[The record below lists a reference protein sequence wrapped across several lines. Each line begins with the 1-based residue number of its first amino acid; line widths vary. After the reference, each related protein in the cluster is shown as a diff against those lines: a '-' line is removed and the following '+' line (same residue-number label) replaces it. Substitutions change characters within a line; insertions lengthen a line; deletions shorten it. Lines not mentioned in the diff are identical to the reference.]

1 MQSYASFPTSCD
13 IYLELDG
20 KKIAVV
26 QSYRAESKKQSRLI
40 EAFGEKTPVAV
51 VSAGISHRLSLT
63 RLYATDE
70 AICDGI
76 DFHTLDDFSLVIA
89 KPGRRIVYSGCCW
102 ESIEENGELGE
113 TVAEKVSIIAADRME
128 LQA

>member
-20 KKIAVV
+20 KKI
-26 QSYRAESKKQSRLI
+26 
-40 EAFGEKTPVAV
+40 AV

-89 KPGRRIVYSGCCW
+89 KPDRRIVYSGCRW

-113 TVAEKVSIIAADRME
+113 TVAEKVSIMAADRME
-128 LQA
+128 LEA

>member
-40 EAFGEKTPVAV
+40 
-51 VSAGISHRLSLT
+51 
-63 RLYATDE
+63 
-70 AICDGI
+70 
-76 DFHTLDDFSLVIA
+76 
-89 KPGRRIVYSGCCW
+89 
-102 ESIEENGELGE
+102 
-113 TVAEKVSIIAADRME
+113 
-128 LQA
+128 

>member
-1 MQSYASFPTSCD
+1 MQGYASFPTSCD

-26 QSYRAESKKQSRLI
+26 QSYRAESKKTSRLI
-40 EAFGEKTPVAV
+40 EAFGEKSPVAA
-51 VSAGISHRLSLT
+51 VSAGLRHYISLT

-76 DFHTLDDFSLVIA
+76 DFHALDDFSLVIA
-89 KPGRRIVYSGCCW
+89 KPDRRIVYSGCRW

-113 TVAEKVSIIAADRME
+113 TVAEKISLVATDRME
-128 LQA
+128 LEA